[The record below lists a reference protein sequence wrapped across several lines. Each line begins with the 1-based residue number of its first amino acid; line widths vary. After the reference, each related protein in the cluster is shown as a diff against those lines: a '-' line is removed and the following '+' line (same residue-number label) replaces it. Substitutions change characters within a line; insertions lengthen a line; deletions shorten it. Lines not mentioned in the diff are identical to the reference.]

1 MDQHLAYAANDEIRT
16 RRASLVVEGD
26 SVDDRARCWLAL
38 QLVFRGPSAAARRV
52 LGRFPAV
59 DDVFRRQAADFEG
72 LRLAREAVE
81 AIVTGRAL
89 DRAGREL
96 EKIERKAYTL
106 LTLDDPGYPGY
117 LREIFDPPF
126 VLYCE
131 GNVEA
136 LRNPAVAVVGARR
149 PTPYG
154 RAVAEKL
161 AGDLAG
167 RGCVVASGLAAGIDA
182 CAHRGALRKGR
193 TVAVLGSGLDVPYP
207 WENRG
212 LHREIAGRGAVV
224 TEFPL
229 GTPPLAENFPVRN
242 RIISGLA
249 IALVVVEA
257 ARKSG
262 SLITAKLALSQD
274 REVMA
279 VPGNVTSAL
288 SEGPNGLIRDGARPV
303 ASWEDVA
310 DALPSPWRENIR
322 ARGEAKEENS
332 GASLSRDE
340 RRLLGEL
347 PVDAALP
354 IDELAERTGLSVSSL
369 LALLLGL
376 ELAGAVVQHPGKE
389 FQRRM

>member
-1 MDQHLAYAANDEIRT
+1 
-16 RRASLVVEGD
+16 
-26 SVDDRARCWLAL
+26 VDDRDLCWLAL
-38 QLVFRGPSAAARRV
+38 NLVFYGPGAATRR
-52 LGRFPAV
+52 LFSRFSSV
-59 DDVFRRQAADFEG
+59 TDVFRAAPADFEG
-72 LRLAREAVE
+72 LRLDGAAAEAV
-81 AIVTGRAL
+81 VTGLAI
-89 DRAGREL
+89 DRARGEL
-96 EKIERKAYTL
+96 EKIERKGYTL
-106 LTLDDPGYPGY
+106 LTFDGPGYPGH

-131 GNVEA
+131 GDPET

-154 RAVAEKL
+154 RAVAEKI

-167 RGCVVASGLAAGIDA
+167 RGCVIASGLAAGIDA

-212 LHREIAGRGAVV
+212 LQREIAGRGAVV
-224 TEFPL
+224 TEYAL

-242 RIISGLA
+242 RIISGLSLG
-249 IALVVVEA
+249 LVVVEA
-257 ARKSG
+257 AAKSG

-279 VPGNVTSAL
+279 VPGNVTSPL
-288 SEGPNGLIRDGARPV
+288 SVGPNGLIRDGARPV
-303 ASWEDVA
+303 GSWEDVA
-310 DALPSPWRENIR
+310 DGLPSPWRENLL
-322 ARGEAKEENS
+322 AQGEEKEENS

-340 RRLLGEL
+340 RRLLDEL
-347 PVDAALP
+347 AVDAARP

-376 ELAGAVVQHPGKE
+376 ELKGAVVQHPGKE

>member
-1 MDQHLAYAANDEIRT
+1 VND
-16 RRASLVVEGD
+16 ADL
-26 SVDDRARCWLAL
+26 CWLAL
-38 QLVFRGPSAAARRV
+38 NLLFYGPSAATRRL
-52 LGRFPAV
+52 LGRFAEV
-59 DDVFRRQAADFEG
+59 TEVFRTAPAGFEG
-72 LRLAREAVE
+72 LRLEPAAIE
-81 AIVTGRAL
+81 AIVSGRAL
-89 DRAGREL
+89 DRAKGEL

-106 LTLDDPGYPGY
+106 LTLASPGYPGY

-126 VLYCE
+126 VLTCE
-131 GNVEA
+131 GDPEA

-182 CAHRGALRKGR
+182 CAHRGALKKGT

-212 LHREIAGRGAVV
+212 LHREIAASGAVV
-224 TEFPL
+224 TEYAL

-249 IALVVVEA
+249 LGLVVVEA

-303 ASWEDVA
+303 AGWEDVA
-310 DALPSPWRENIR
+310 DALPSPWRENLL
-322 ARGEAKEENS
+322 ARQDEKEENS
-332 GASLSRDE
+332 GASLSPDE
-340 RRLLGEL
+340 SRLLDAL

-354 IDELAERTGLSVSSL
+354 IDELAERTGCSVSSL

-376 ELAGAVVQHPGKE
+376 ELKGAVVQRPGKE
-389 FQRRM
+389 FQRRI

>member
-1 MDQHLAYAANDEIRT
+1 MH
-16 RRASLVVEGD
+16 
-26 SVDDRARCWLAL
+26 DRGLCWLAL
-38 QLVFRGPSAAARRV
+38 HLLFWGPGAATRR
-52 LGRFPAV
+52 LLARFPSVA
-59 DDVFRRQAADFEG
+59 DVFRAGRGDLDG
-72 LRLAREAVE
+72 LRLDPAAAE
-81 AIVTGRAL
+81 AIVSGAAI

-96 EKIERKAYTL
+96 EKIRRKAYTL
-106 LTLDDPGYPGY
+106 LTLEDPGYPGY

-131 GNVEA
+131 GDAEA

-167 RGCVVASGLAAGIDA
+167 RGPVIVSGLAIGIDA

-207 WENRG
+207 WENRA
-212 LHREIAGRGAVV
+212 LAREIVERGAVV
-224 TEFPL
+224 TEYAL

-242 RIISGLA
+242 RIISGLSLG
-249 IALVVVEA
+249 LVVVEG

-262 SLITAKLALSQD
+262 SLISAKLALSQD

-279 VPGNVTSAL
+279 VPGNVTSEQ
-288 SEGPNGLIRDGARPV
+288 STGPNGLIRDGAKLV

-310 DALPSPWRENIR
+310 EALPSPWRENLLAQR
-322 ARGEAKEENS
+322 DEKEENIE
-332 GASLSRDE
+332 ASLSREE
-340 RRLLGEL
+340 RRLLSEL
-347 PVDAALP
+347 AVDAALP
-354 IDELAERTGLSVSSL
+354 IDELAERTGLSVPSL

-376 ELAGAVVQHPGKE
+376 ELAGLVVQHPGKE

>member
-1 MDQHLAYAANDEIRT
+1 M
-16 RRASLVVEGD
+16 
-26 SVDDRARCWLAL
+26 DDRDLCWLAL
-38 QLVFRGPSAAARRV
+38 HLVCRGPSAAARRV
-52 LGRFPAV
+52 LGRFGAV
-59 DDVFRRQAADFEG
+59 NAVFRAARAEFEG
-72 LRLAREAVE
+72 LRVDEAAVE
-81 AIVTGRAL
+81 AIVSGEAI
-89 DRAGREL
+89 DQAGREL
-96 EKIERKAYTL
+96 EKIGRKGYTL
-106 LTLDDPGYPGY
+106 LTLDSPGYPGY

-126 VLYCE
+126 VLYVE
-131 GNVEA
+131 GDAET

-167 RGCVVASGLAAGIDA
+167 RGCVVVSGLAAGIDA

-207 WENRG
+207 RENRG

-224 TEFPL
+224 SEFPL
-229 GTPPLAENFPVRN
+229 GTAPFAENFPVRN

-249 IALVVVEA
+249 VGLVVVEA

-262 SLITAKLALSQD
+262 SLITAKLALAQD

-279 VPGNVTSAL
+279 VPGNVTSEL
-288 SEGPNGLIRDGARPV
+288 SAGPNGLIKDGARPV

-310 DALPSPWRENIR
+310 EGLPSPWREELL
-322 ARGEAKEENS
+322 ARQGEKEENS
-332 GASLSRDE
+332 GAFLSPDE
-340 RRLLGEL
+340 RRVLDEL

-354 IDELAERTGLSVSSL
+354 LDELAERTGLSVSGL

-376 ELAGAVVQHPGKE
+376 ELKGAVVQRPGTE

>member
-1 MDQHLAYAANDEIRT
+1 M
-16 RRASLVVEGD
+16 
-26 SVDDRARCWLAL
+26 DDRDLCWLAL
-38 QLVFRGPSAAARRV
+38 HLLFYGPSAAARRIV
-52 LGRFPAV
+52 GRFSSITA
-59 DDVFRRQAADFEG
+59 VFRAVRADFEG
-72 LRLAREAVE
+72 LRVDGAAVE
-81 AIVTGRAL
+81 AIVTGRAM
-89 DRAGREL
+89 DRARGEL
-96 EKIERKAYTL
+96 EKIEKKAYTL
-106 LTLDDPGYPGY
+106 LTFGNPGYPGY

-131 GNVEA
+131 GDPEA

-182 CAHRGALRKGR
+182 CAHRGALKKGR

-212 LHREIAGRGAVV
+212 LHREIAARGAVV
-224 TEFPL
+224 SEFPL

-249 IALVVVEA
+249 LGLVVVEA

-279 VPGNVTSAL
+279 VPGNVTSEL
-288 SEGPNGLIRDGARPV
+288 SAGPNGLIRDGARPV

-310 DALPSPWRENIR
+310 EGLPSPWRENLL
-322 ARGEAKEENS
+322 ARRDEKEENS
-332 GASLSRDE
+332 AASLSRDE
-340 RRLLGEL
+340 RRLLDEL

-376 ELAGAVVQHPGKE
+376 ELKGAVVQHPGKE

>member
-1 MDQHLAYAANDEIRT
+1 
-16 RRASLVVEGD
+16 
-26 SVDDRARCWLAL
+26 VDDRALCWLAL
-38 QLVFRGPSAAARRV
+38 HLLFWGPSAAARRV
-52 LGRFPAV
+52 LGRFSSV
-59 DDVFRRQAADFEG
+59 TDVFRRSPADFEG
-72 LRLAREAVE
+72 LRLDKDAVE

-96 EKIERKAYTL
+96 EKIGRKAYTL
-106 LTLDDPGYPGY
+106 LTLEDSGYPGY

-131 GNVEA
+131 GDAEA
-136 LRNPAVAVVGARR
+136 LRIPAVAIVGARR

-161 AGDLAG
+161 AGDLAA
-167 RGCVVASGLAAGIDA
+167 RGPVIASGLAAGIDA
-182 CAHRGALRKGR
+182 CAHRGALREGR
-193 TVAVLGSGLDVPYP
+193 TVAVLGSGLDVIYP

-212 LHREIAGRGAVV
+212 LAREIARRGAVV
-224 TEFPL
+224 SEFPL

-242 RIISGLA
+242 RIISGLSLG
-249 IALVVVEA
+249 LVVVEA
-257 ARKSG
+257 ARRSG

-279 VPGNVTSAL
+279 VPGSVTSEL
-288 SEGPNGLIRDGARPV
+288 SFGPNGLIRDGAKLV

-310 DALPSPWRENIR
+310 EALPSPWRENLL
-322 ARGEAKEENS
+322 ARRDEKEENDR
-332 GASLSRDE
+332 ASLSRDE
-340 RRLLGEL
+340 RRLLSEL
-347 PVDAALP
+347 PDDAALP
-354 IDELAERTGLSVSSL
+354 IDELAERTGLAVSGL

-376 ELAGAVVQHPGKE
+376 ELKGVVVQHPGKE

>member
-1 MDQHLAYAANDEIRT
+1 M
-16 RRASLVVEGD
+16 
-26 SVDDRARCWLAL
+26 DDRDLCWLAL
-38 QLVFRGPSAAARRV
+38 SLLFYGPSAATRRL

-59 DDVFRRQAADFEG
+59 TAVFRAGAADFEG
-72 LRLAREAVE
+72 LRLDPRTVE
-81 AIVTGRAL
+81 AIVSGRAL
-89 DRAGREL
+89 ERAGREV
-96 EKIERKAYTL
+96 EIIGRKAYTL
-106 LTLDDPGYPGY
+106 LTLDHPGYPGY

-131 GNVEA
+131 GDPEA
-136 LRNPAVAVVGARR
+136 LGIPAVAVVGARR

-161 AGDLAG
+161 ADDLAG
-167 RGCVVASGLAAGIDA
+167 RGCVVVSGLAAGIDA
-182 CAHRGALRKGR
+182 CAHRGALKKGR

-224 TEFPL
+224 SELAL

-249 IALVVVEA
+249 LGLVVVEA
-257 ARKSG
+257 ARRSG
-262 SLITAKLALSQD
+262 SLISAKLALSQD

-279 VPGNVTSAL
+279 VPGNVTSPL
-288 SEGPNGLIRDGARPV
+288 SEGPNALIRDGARPV

-310 DALPSPWRENIR
+310 DGLPSPWRENLLAER
-322 ARGEAKEENS
+322 DAMVENS
-332 GASLSRDE
+332 GRSLSRE
-340 RRLLGEL
+340 ECRLLDEL
-347 PVDAALP
+347 PVDAALS
-354 IDELAERTGLSVSSL
+354 IDELADRTGLAVSGL

-376 ELAGAVVQHPGKE
+376 ELKGAVVQHPGKE

>member
-1 MDQHLAYAANDEIRT
+1 M
-16 RRASLVVEGD
+16 
-26 SVDDRARCWLAL
+26 DDRDLCWLAL
-38 QLVFRGPSAAARRV
+38 HLLFYGPSAAARR
-52 LGRFPAV
+52 LTGRFPAV
-59 DDVFRRQAADFEG
+59 TDVFRAAPADFEG
-72 LRLAREAVE
+72 LRLPADAVE
-81 AIVTGRAL
+81 AIASGRAV
-89 DRAGREL
+89 DRARREL
-96 EKIERKAYTL
+96 ENIDRKAYTL
-106 LTLDDPGYPGY
+106 LTLDDPAYPGY

-131 GNVEA
+131 GDPET
-136 LRNPAVAVVGARR
+136 LRNPAVAIVGARR

-161 AGDLAG
+161 AGDLAD
-167 RGCVVASGLAAGIDA
+167 RGCVIASGLAAGIDA

-212 LHREIAGRGAVV
+212 LHRDIAARGAVV
-224 TEFPL
+224 TEYAL

-242 RIISGLA
+242 RIISGLSVG
-249 IALVVVEA
+249 LVVVEA

-279 VPGNVTSAL
+279 VPGNVTSEL

-310 DALPSPWRENIR
+310 EALPSPWRENLL
-322 ARGEAKEENS
+322 ARRDEKEQNS
-332 GASLSRDE
+332 GASLSQDE
-340 RRLLGEL
+340 CRLLDEL

-376 ELAGAVVQHPGKE
+376 ELKGAVIQHPGKE

>member
-1 MDQHLAYAANDEIRT
+1 MDERDL
-16 RRASLVVEGD
+16 
-26 SVDDRARCWLAL
+26 CWLAL
-38 QLVFRGPSAAARRV
+38 HLVFYGPSAAARRV
-52 LGRFPAV
+52 LGRFSDV
-59 DDVFRRQAADFEG
+59 RDVFHAAHPDFAG
-72 LRLAREAVE
+72 LRLDEAAVG
-81 AIVTGRAL
+81 AIVSGRAME
-89 DRAGREL
+89 RAGREL
-96 EKIERKAYTL
+96 EKIERKGYTL
-106 LTLDDPGYPGY
+106 LTLGHPEYPGY

-131 GNVEA
+131 GDPET

-161 AGDLAG
+161 ARDLAD
-167 RGCVVASGLAAGIDA
+167 RGCVIASGLAAGIDA

-212 LHREIAGRGAVV
+212 LHREIAARGAVV
-224 TEFPL
+224 TEYAL

-242 RIISGLA
+242 RIISGLS
-249 IALVVVEA
+249 IGLVVVEA

-279 VPGNVTSAL
+279 VPGNVTSEL

-310 DALPSPWRENIR
+310 EALPSPWGENLL
-322 ARGEAKEENS
+322 ARRNEKEENS

-340 RRLLGEL
+340 RRLLDEL

-369 LALLLGL
+369 LAILLGL
-376 ELAGAVVQHPGKE
+376 ELKGAVAQHPGKE

>member
-1 MDQHLAYAANDEIRT
+1 VGERDLY
-16 RRASLVVEGD
+16 
-26 SVDDRARCWLAL
+26 WLAL
-38 QLVFRGPSAAARRV
+38 NLVFYGPSAAARRL
-52 LGRFPAV
+52 LGRFPDVAR
-59 DDVFRRQAADFEG
+59 VFRAGRADFEG
-72 LRLAREAVE
+72 LRLDGAAVE
-81 AIVTGRAL
+81 ALASGRAL
-89 DRAGREL
+89 ERAGREL
-96 EKIERKAYTL
+96 EKTGRKAYTL
-106 LTLDDPGYPGY
+106 LTLDSPGYPGY

-131 GNVEA
+131 GDPEA

-167 RGCVVASGLAAGIDA
+167 RGCVVVSGLAAGIDA
-182 CAHRGALRKGR
+182 CAHRGALEKGR

-212 LHREIAGRGAVV
+212 LHRDIARRGAVV
-224 TEFPL
+224 TEFAL
-229 GTPPLAENFPVRN
+229 QTPPLAEHFPVRN
-242 RIISGLA
+242 RIISGLSVGV
-249 IALVVVEA
+249 VVVEA
-257 ARKSG
+257 TWKSG

-279 VPGNVTSAL
+279 VPGNVTSEL
-288 SEGPNGLIRDGARPV
+288 SAGPNGLIRDGARPV

-310 DALPSPWRENIR
+310 EALPSPWREDLL
-322 ARGEAKEENS
+322 ARRDEKEENS

-340 RRLLGEL
+340 RRVLEEL

-354 IDELAERTGLSVSSL
+354 IDALAERTGFSVSVL

-376 ELAGAVVQHPGKE
+376 ELAGAVVQLPGKE

>member
-1 MDQHLAYAANDEIRT
+1 M
-16 RRASLVVEGD
+16 
-26 SVDDRARCWLAL
+26 DDRGLCWLAL
-38 QLVFRGPSAAARRV
+38 HLLFRGPCAAARRV

-59 DDVFRRQAADFEG
+59 TDVFQGGRADFEG
-72 LRLAREAVE
+72 LRLEPGAVE
-81 AIVTGRAL
+81 AIVTGLAV

-96 EKIERKAYTL
+96 EKIGRKAYTL
-106 LTLDDPGYPGY
+106 LTLEGPGYPGY
-117 LREIFDPPF
+117 LKEIFDPPY

-131 GNVEA
+131 GDTET

-161 AGDLAG
+161 ADDLAG
-167 RGCVVASGLAAGIDA
+167 RGSVIASGLAAGIDA

-207 WENRG
+207 RENRA
-212 LHREIAGRGAVV
+212 LAREIAGRGAVV

-242 RIISGLA
+242 RIISGLSVG
-249 IALVVVEA
+249 LVVVEA

-279 VPGNVTSAL
+279 VPGNVTSEL
-288 SEGPNGLIRDGARPV
+288 SVGPNGLIRDGAKLV

-310 DALPSPWRENIR
+310 EALPSPWKENLL
-322 ARGEAKEENS
+322 ARRDEKEENIE
-332 GASLSRDE
+332 ASLSREE
-340 RRLLGEL
+340 RRLLSEL
-347 PVDAALP
+347 AVDAALP
-354 IDELAERTGLSVSSL
+354 IDELAERTGLAVSGL

-376 ELAGAVVQHPGKE
+376 ELKGAVVQRPGKE

>member
-1 MDQHLAYAANDEIRT
+1 
-16 RRASLVVEGD
+16 
-26 SVDDRARCWLAL
+26 VDDVALCWLAL
-38 QLVFRGPSAAARRV
+38 NLVFYGPGAATRRLLARFSSV
-52 LGRFPAV
+52 T
-59 DDVFRRQAADFEG
+59 DVFRAAPAAFDG
-72 LRLAREAVE
+72 LRLDGAAVE
-81 AIVTGRAL
+81 AIVTGRAI
-89 DRAGREL
+89 DRARGEL
-96 EKIERKAYTL
+96 EKIERKGYTL
-106 LTLDDPGYPGY
+106 LTFDSPWYPGH

-131 GNVEA
+131 GDPEV

-154 RAVAEKL
+154 RAVAEKI
-161 AGDLAG
+161 AADLAG
-167 RGCVVASGLAAGIDA
+167 RGCVIASGLAAGIDA
-182 CAHRGALRKGR
+182 CAHRGALKKGR

-212 LHREIAGRGAVV
+212 LQREIAGRGAVV
-224 TEFPL
+224 TEYAL
-229 GTPPLAENFPVRN
+229 ETPPLAENFPVRN
-242 RIISGLA
+242 RIISGLSLG
-249 IALVVVEA
+249 LVVVEA
-257 ARKSG
+257 AAKSG

-288 SEGPNGLIRDGARPV
+288 SVGPNGLIRDGARPV
-303 ASWEDVA
+303 GSWQDVA
-310 DALPSPWRENIR
+310 EGLPSPWRENLL
-322 ARGEAKEENS
+322 AQGEEKEENS

-340 RRLLGEL
+340 RRLLDEL
-347 PVDAALP
+347 AVDEARP

-376 ELAGAVVQHPGKE
+376 ELRGAVVQHPGKE